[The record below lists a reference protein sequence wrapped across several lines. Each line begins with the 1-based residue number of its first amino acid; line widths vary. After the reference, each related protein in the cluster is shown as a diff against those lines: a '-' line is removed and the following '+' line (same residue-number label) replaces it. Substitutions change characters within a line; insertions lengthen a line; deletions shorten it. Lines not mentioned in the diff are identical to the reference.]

1 MIRAIKGQLNQ
12 FGLKFFETLTIGES
26 QLDSEE
32 QMSVWESLC
41 ARSETL
47 ALCVGGVSNIEA
59 VRGPFLS
66 GSGFPH
72 SPLSVK
78 TRAPIGWTK
87 ITWVGSN
94 HVSPVAFLTPFS
106 GFLTGFCASS
116 SFQFDPQKNLEF
128 FPTKMTSQRHF
139 DTFWDLGDFF
149 QFFTRKQH
157 FELGNRS

>member
-1 MIRAIKGQLNQ
+1 MIKWWFNY
-12 FGLKFFETLTIGES
+12 FGLEFFETLIFRKS
-26 QLDSEE
+26 LLISEE
-32 QMSVWESLC
+32 QMSVWESPW

-59 VRGPFLS
+59 VRRPLLS

-78 TRAPIGWTK
+78 TRAAIGWTK

-94 HVSPVAFLTPFS
+94 HVSQLRFLTPFS
-106 GFLTGFCASS
+106 GFLTGFYVSS

-149 QFFTRKQH
+149 LFFTRKQR